1 MNSFKNKFYF
11 TVIARYHEDKRD
23 QVSTIINGAGITILF
38 MALYIFNAVWIGFQ
52 GGVFIQLGLI
62 LAFSMSFV
70 FLSYG
75 VSPDFIGNYIATIG
89 FTGIVILCFYTGG
102 TTSPV
107 FPWLSM
113 VPVVSLLFSKPRW
126 AGGWLVVDLL
136 FILLSESIFK
146 GNVFAEKYQFK
157 FYDLFY
163 LNSFIGL
170 VSTFFFMSLVYK
182 KELIKTNDQLKE
194 KKRELESE
202 KQKTDALLLNILP
215 AEIAQ
220 NLIKDGKTE
229 AQYYQN
235 VSILFTDFVGFTKY
249 CERIT
254 PVELV
259 DLLHHYFKAFDQIML
274 KYGMEKIKTI
284 GDAYMA
290 VSGLPRTDQDHA
302 LHAVRAGIE
311 ILECINKNRSNG
323 IPLSIR
329 IGIHSGSAIA
339 GIIGTQK
346 FAYDVWGDDVNMAAR
361 MEQSGRIN
369 EINISGAT
377 HNLIKDIIPC
387 KYRGKVNAKNK
398 GEVDLYTV
406 II

>member
-1 MNSFKNKFYF
+1 MQDRLYFKL
-11 TVIARYHEDKRD
+11 TSGYHENERD
-23 QVSTIINGAGITILF
+23 QVSTIYYGIWITILF
-38 MALYIFNAVWIGFQ
+38 MALYIFNSIWIGFR
-52 GGVFIQLGLI
+52 GGVAIQICLI
-62 LAFSMSFV
+62 LAFAFGFIFLKSGMLLDFV
-70 FLSYG
+70 
-75 VSPDFIGNYIATIG
+75 GNYIAGIG
-89 FTGIVILCFYTGG
+89 FAGIIVLCFYTGG
-102 TTSPV
+102 ISSPV
-107 FPWLSM
+107 FYWLTV
-113 VPVVSLLFSKPRW
+113 VPVISLLFTKPKW
-126 AGGWLVVDLL
+126 AFTWLVMVLI
-136 FILLSESIFK
+136 FIVWSKTIFSHS
-146 GNVFAEKYQFK
+146 VLAQSYTFR
-157 FYDLFY
+157 FYDFFY
-163 LNSFIGL
+163 ITSFSGL
-170 VSTFFFMSLVYK
+170 VCTFFLMSLIYK

-194 KKRELESE
+194 KKREVESE
-202 KQKTDALLLNILP
+202 KQKADALLLNILP
-215 AEIAQ
+215 AEIAH

-229 AQYYQN
+229 AKLYQN

-254 PVELV
+254 PIELI
-259 DLLHHYFKAFDQIML
+259 DLLHHYFKSFDQIML

-302 LHAVRAGIE
+302 LHAARAGIE
-311 ILECINKNRSNG
+311 ILECIEKNRSMG

-361 MEQSGRIN
+361 MEQAGLTN

-377 HNLIKDIIPC
+377 YNLVKDKIPC